1 MRCNIVYKED
11 YPWDVRVEKL
21 AKALSENGYGV
32 TITCQNKNQNEEHE
46 VIDNILVSR
55 LPRTHLLPLFMQ
67 KLVNFPVWFNPVW
80 IYSIYKNSRNL
91 EGGII
96 VVRDLPLVYSG
107 IIVAKL
113 VKAKLIFDM
122 AECYPEMYA
131 SSQQFSKSSF
141 LERLLK
147 NPKLAARYEKSSLKN
162 VDQTLVM
169 IEESKTRA
177 AKIGAPVDSVT
188 IVSNTPSLNKFQGI
202 LHQHSGTSL
211 KIVYVGFL
219 TKLRGLDILIRAVSE
234 FIKNGHSSD
243 DIQVDIVGTGS
254 EKNNLIE
261 LCEQLNVT
269 SSVKIH
275 GWLDQSHVDKLMQES
290 NVGALT
296 YRVCGHWNNTIPNKI
311 FDYMLAGIPVLAT
324 PVIPIERIIN
334 ETGCGIVCKD
344 QDPVDI
350 ALKLAQL
357 RDSNVREGLGKNGY
371 QAILE
376 KYNWQNDMER
386 LIRAVQ

>member
-1 MRCNIVYKED
+1 M
-11 YPWDVRVEKL
+11 

-46 VIDNILVSR
+46 VIDNIIVSR

-177 AKIGAPVDSVT
+177 AKIGAPVDRVT

-357 RDSNVREGLGKNGY
+357 RDFKVRDDLGQKGY